1 MLESES
7 NSDNF
12 TGVTNTDVFSTG
24 LDVIVGLEVIDDE
37 EDEDRSALGRKTMT
51 VLPTVVTNSSNPK
64 TVLVVTPENCHN
76 QSRQLYNTRDLFGS
90 LPFIIPAGDDEDGL
104 ATTGTV
110 EEVED
115 GSEN

>member
-1 MLESES
+1 M
-7 NSDNF
+7 D
-12 TGVTNTDVFSTG
+12 
-24 LDVIVGLEVIDDE
+24 VIDDE
-37 EDEDRSALGRKTMT
+37 VDEDKSALGRKTMT